1 MASSE
6 KGDNQ
11 HGDVQI
17 TLVEYAEGMHGFDTE
32 KLSDRSRELIKQT
45 LEFMKR
51 KLGRLIPI

>member
-17 TLVEYAEGMHGFDTE
+17 TLVEYAEGMHGFDTK